1 MVSIQEK
8 LILWT
13 GKRHFGKTTSVAKL
27 AQTARDKGFN
37 VGGLLAPCVC
47 RKGELVGFDAFGLR
61 SKKRAPL
68 ARCKAGKGKAGPFN
82 FIADGLKLGNVALSV
97 EATQSADLVIVDEF
111 GPLEL
116 GGRGWRRNV
125 DSLLISSDA
134 LILLVVRQELAD
146 AVRQLYAG
154 FPQRELVA
162 TMRNSIN
169 EVITMLKNR
178 RHHLEGQN
186 VQA

>member
-13 GKRHFGKTTSVAKL
+13 GKRHFGKTTSATKL

-37 VGGLLAPCVC
+37 VCGLLAPCVC
-47 RKGELVGFDAFGLR
+47 RNGELVGFDAFDLR

-68 ARCKAGKGKAGPFN
+68 ARCKTSENKAGPFN
-82 FIADGLKLGNVALSV
+82 FIAEGLNLGNTALSA
-97 EATQSADLVIVDEF
+97 EAAQSADLVIVDEF

-116 GGRGWRRNV
+116 EEQGWRRNV
-125 DSLLISSDA
+125 DSLLISSNA
-134 LILLVVRQELAD
+134 LILLVVRRELVD
-146 AVRQLYAG
+146 SIRQLYAA
-154 FPQRELVA
+154 FPHRELAA
-162 TMRNSIN
+162 TRRDSID
-169 EVITMLKNR
+169 EVVTMLKNR
-178 RHHLEGQN
+178 RHHLKGQN